1 MILQY
6 FTKKETKEKKI
17 AISSYRKILKLSNLY
32 LFENT
37 YVKKK
42 DFKSSFEFISIILI
56 MNIKLNIAKNIKN
69 YDKINETLIEIFISD
84 LDETLRAKGIGDMSI
99 GKYVKS
105 YVKKFYFRLSK
116 LHNILD
122 QNREQI
128 ILNYLS
134 FINITEKDNI
144 KQSSVLFLNMIDNII
159 KTYDFKK
166 NSNET

>member
-1 MILQY
+1 MILHY
-6 FTKKETKEKKI
+6 FTKKENTESII
-17 AISSYRKILKLSNLY
+17 ATNIYKSILKRSNNFLRQNNFFINKDY
-32 LFENT
+32 NT
-37 YVKKK
+37 
-42 DFKSSFEFISIILI
+42 SFEIVSFILI
-56 MNIKLNIAKNIKN
+56 IYINLNIKN
-69 YDKINETLIEIFISD
+69 YSKYKKINDNLISIFISD
-84 LDETLRAKGIGDMSI
+84 LDESLRSKGIGDMSI

-122 QNREQI
+122 ENREQI

>member
-17 AISSYRKILKLSNLY
+17 AISSYRKILKLSNFY

-122 QNREQI
+122 ENREQI

-134 FINITEKDNI
+134 FINITEKENI

>member
-17 AISSYRKILKLSNLY
+17 AISSYRKILKLSNFY
-32 LFENT
+32 LFEKT

-122 QNREQI
+122 ENREQI

-134 FINITEKDNI
+134 FINITEKENI